1 MRRGLLLALLLVL
14 AGCGGSGGGGSS
26 SASNDASGVVP
37 KNALAYVSIDTDF
50 SSAQL
55 KSATDVVD
63 KFPIK
68 DRALAQLKRSITQSG
83 VDVDAVKN
91 SVGPVVDVAVLNVN
105 GEYGYVGFTQPKDE
119 PAFDAQLDKGTDP
132 TLHSKVSDWTVF
144 ADKQQFIDA
153 VKNREGDLTEVP
165 AYSAAMDT
173 LPGETIARAYISPG
187 AIHQA
192 ISLSGTGQSIPLN
205 AKGTQWAAAAL
216 TSADGA
222 MKLEVHAKGLADTS
236 AQRTSELA
244 GQIPSGSIVA
254 LDLVGGGSS
263 LTGGSPQALKQ
274 AGSFIGID
282 LQGIVD
288 ALGSDTIAYVKAGL
302 PIPEVTVASK
312 PKDVRRSLKAVGA
325 LIEKFMP
332 PSGTVTKVEVDGVEL
347 TKADLGSFAI
357 FYGAFGDELVVS
369 DSQNAVSELRAKGD
383 KLIHDDSVFSQAK
396 DGAGLPD
403 ASQGFLY
410 VNLKDAVPAAEGLA
424 QLANEK
430 IPPEVEDNLRPL
442 RSLLVYGSRD
452 GDLQSLVAF
461 VQTS

>member
-26 SASNDASGVVP
+26 SLSNDASGVVP

-50 SSAQL
+50 SSSQL
-55 KSATDVVD
+55 KSATDIVD

-68 DRALAQLKRSITQSG
+68 DRALAELKRSIRDSG
-83 VDVDAVKN
+83 VNIDAVKN
-91 SVGPVVDVAVLNVN
+91 SVGPVVDVAILNVN
-105 GEYGYVGFTQPKDE
+105 GEYGYVGFTQPTDE
-119 PAFDAQLDKGTDP
+119 QAFDAQLDKGTEP
-132 TLHSKVSDWTVF
+132 TVHTKVSDWTVF
-144 ADKQQFIDA
+144 ADKQQFLDA
-153 VKNREGDLTEVP
+153 VKQREGDLTDVS
-165 AYSAAMDT
+165 AYGAAMDT
-173 LPGETIARAYISPG
+173 LPEETIARAYVSPG

-192 ISLSGTGQSIPLN
+192 ISLSGAGRSIPLN
-205 AKGTQWAAAAL
+205 ARGTQWAAAAL

-222 MKLEVHAKGLADTS
+222 MKLEVHAKGLAETS
-236 AQRTSELA
+236 VQRTSDLA

-254 LDLVGGGSS
+254 LNLVGGGGS
-263 LTGGSPQALKQ
+263 LTGQNPQTLQQ
-274 AGSFIGID
+274 AGSLIGID
-282 LQGIVD
+282 LQGLFD

-312 PKDVRRSLKAVGA
+312 PRDVQRSLKAVGD
-325 LIEKFMP
+325 LIKKFMP
-332 PSGTVTKVEVDGVEL
+332 PNGTITKVTVDGVEL
-347 TKADLGSFAI
+347 TKADLGSFAV

-430 IPPEVEDNLRPL
+430 IPQEVEDNLRPL
-442 RSLLVYGSRD
+442 RSLLVFGSRD

-461 VQTS
+461 LQTS